1 MGTSVP
7 FLKGHMGGNEIVLVA
22 REKFPG
28 ASELSLGLDILKK
41 PWIRGDQL
49 GLLYRTDGDSDLRV
63 KIIDKNSGGYIPICG
78 GLTQVLGQ
86 AELKIGLAE
95 LFGFGSPR
103 VKGEIVLR
111 TDLGKISVLMDSSEV
126 VSVMDPYL
134 ISIREKGIEAGKV
147 CGVNSYRVGDFFVT
161 FAKEVKNQFPEVS
174 FAPLNELA
182 KKVLAELQEEFEKEF
197 SLEQTNRDFAL
208 VELSDRPD
216 RAGKL
221 LFPHNISEGL
231 VEPSCGTGTI
241 AAAIAMH
248 EAGLLAEEGRLKPKF
263 ETGGDSSS
271 IGGPEETV
279 VEFGYRSKE
288 LSSVRFSHNLVEILA
303 TGELYL

>member
-1 MGTSVP
+1 
-7 FLKGHMGGNEIVLVA
+7 MGGNEIVLIA

-28 ASELSLGLDILKK
+28 ASELSLGLDVLKT

-49 GLLYRTDGDSDLRV
+49 GLLYRANGESDLKV
-63 KIIDKNSGGYIPICG
+63 KIIDKNSGSYIPICG

-86 AELKIGLAE
+86 AELRIGLDE

-103 VKGEIVLR
+103 VKGEIVLG
-111 TDLGKISVLMDSSEV
+111 TDLGKISVLTDSSQV

-134 ISIREKGIEAGKV
+134 ISIREKGIEAGIV
-147 CGVNSYRVGDFFVT
+147 NGVKSFRVGDFFVT
-161 FAKEVKNQFPEVS
+161 FAEEVKSEFPEVN
-174 FAPLNELA
+174 FAPLNESA
-182 KKVLAELQEEFEKEF
+182 KKVLAELQEEFQKEF
-197 SLEQTNRDFAL
+197 SLEQKNRDFAL

-248 EAGLLAEEGRLKPKF
+248 EAGLLADEERLKPKF
-263 ETGGDSSS
+263 ATGGDSSS
-271 IGGPEETV
+271 IGGSQETV
-279 VEFGYRSKE
+279 VEFGYRSEE
-288 LSSVRFSHNLVEILA
+288 LSSVRFSHSLVEVLA